1 MAHNLVKFFQVKLDH
16 YCYNLL
22 FLVIVLVTLAQ
33 IINTYQYLIQR
44 KIYYVKYTLNASRF
58 YTKNINSINS
68 IVQQMTRQFDKIY
81 RHIYVNNHVFE
92 IELNYLFNTSFPLVL
107 N

>member
-1 MAHNLVKFFQVKLDH
+1 MALNLVKFFQVKLDH

-44 KIYYVKYTLNASRF
+44 KIYYVKYTL
-58 YTKNINSINS
+58 
-68 IVQQMTRQFDKIY
+68 MRQGFTQKI
-81 RHIYVNNHVFE
+81 
-92 IELNYLFNTSFPLVL
+92 
-107 N
+107 

>member
-44 KIYYVKYTLNASRF
+44 KIFYVKYTLNASRF

-68 IVQQMTRQFDKIY
+68 IVQQMTRQLTNIST
-81 RHIYVNNHVFE
+81 YVNNHVFE

>member
-33 IINTYQYLIQR
+33 ISNTYQYLIQR

-68 IVQQMTRQFDKIY
+68 IVQQMTRQLTKYIDIRK
-81 RHIYVNNHVFE
+81 
-92 IELNYLFNTSFPLVL
+92 
-107 N
+107 

>member
-1 MAHNLVKFFQVKLDH
+1 MAHNLVEFFQVKLDH

-68 IVQQMTRQFDKIY
+68 IVQQMTRQLTKYIDIRK
-81 RHIYVNNHVFE
+81 
-92 IELNYLFNTSFPLVL
+92 
-107 N
+107 

>member
-58 YTKNINSINS
+58 YPKNINSINS
-68 IVQQMTRQFDKIY
+68 IVQQMTRQLTNIST
-81 RHIYVNNHVFE
+81 YVNNHVFE

>member
-68 IVQQMTRQFDKIY
+68 IVQQMTRQLTNIST
-81 RHIYVNNHVFE
+81 YVNNHVFE

>member
-22 FLVIVLVTLAQ
+22 FLVIVLVTLTQ

-44 KIYYVKYTLNASRF
+44 KIYCVMYTLNASRF
-58 YTKNINSINS
+58 YTKNVNSINS
-68 IVQQMTRQFDKIY
+68 IVQQMTRQLRKYIDIRK
-81 RHIYVNNHVFE
+81 
-92 IELNYLFNTSFPLVL
+92 
-107 N
+107 

>member
-16 YCYNLL
+16 YCSNLL

-58 YTKNINSINS
+58 YPKNINSINS
-68 IVQQMTRQFDKIY
+68 IVQQMTRQLTKYIDIRK
-81 RHIYVNNHVFE
+81 
-92 IELNYLFNTSFPLVL
+92 
-107 N
+107 

>member
-22 FLVIVLVTLAQ
+22 FLVIVSVTLAQ

-68 IVQQMTRQFDKIY
+68 IVQQMTRQLTNIST
-81 RHIYVNNHVFE
+81 YVNNHVFE

>member
-58 YTKNINSINS
+58 LHSIVYSINS
-68 IVQQMTRQFDKIY
+68 IVQQMTRQLTNIST
-81 RHIYVNNHVFE
+81 YVNNHVFE